1 MLTEATPGVVQTD
14 LLRTL
19 CVDVV
24 QRMLRL
30 PVVLPVDVDVLLQ
43 LARLG
48 ILSLLDCVNEVDI
61 VLP

>member
-1 MLTEATPGVVQTD
+1 METH

-48 ILSLLDCVNEVDI
+48 ILALLDCVNDVDV

>member
-1 MLTEATPGVVQTD
+1 MLARRQPGVMETH

-48 ILSLLDCVNEVDI
+48 ILALLDCVNDVDV